1 MATHSERALAEL
13 ALHSARF
20 KLQHAR
26 SRVKRARTRWQQAK
40 ALLRRGYRAA
50 KLRAR
55 ARWKAYRKAER
66 ERVNRQIAQWA
77 TELRE
82 GWARRKAELQRAGL
96 RGLEKARE
104 VERHERERLREL
116 AAHKRRVASHVAKH
130 EARERVSE
138 SDDTVIQDLEAHH
151 PELVPVFRKMK
162 EQIKA
167 SPRRSRTEAML
178 EWAEE
183 NPDEVASMTAS
194 TELTDLQKAIREH
207 QEAEQREQ
215 KEREARRAVTGR
227 RDYETRKAS
236 RIERLHARAAKAKA
250 ASESAYKAA
259 HERAEYIPLGQP
271 ILVGHHS
278 EKRHRRDIAKI
289 QHGYQVAAAEAAR
302 AKRLEERAVTASK
315 SRAIS
320 SDDPEAGPKI
330 EQKIAELEK
339 FLRMMGRINQVVR
352 AHRKAPDRARAELEA
367 MGLKPT
373 TIHQALTPDQ
383 RGRLGIP
390 SYAARNTQSEIRR
403 LRYRLDRLEE
413 SGKKQ
418 TAAAGKPIS
427 MGDVRIEQEDNRVRI
442 FFPGKPDEEI
452 RRKLKSHA
460 FKWSPTAGAWQRLW
474 SEGALYQAKRIVGEY
489 NAPRQYAA
497 ASGAPF

>member
-26 SRVKRARTRWQQAK
+26 SRVQRARTRWRQAR

-77 TELRE
+77 TELRDQ
-82 GWARRKAELQRAGL
+82 WAQRKAALQRAGL
-96 RGLEKARE
+96 SGIEKARE

-116 AAHKRRVASHVAKH
+116 AAHKRRVATHVAKH
-130 EARERVSE
+130 EARERASE
-138 SDDTVIQDLEAHH
+138 SDDTVIADLEAHH

-162 EQIKA
+162 AQIKGG
-167 SPRRSRTEAML
+167 PRRSRTEAML

-194 TELTDLQKAIREH
+194 TELSELQKAIAEH
-207 QEAEQREQ
+207 EAAEQREQ
-215 KEREARRAVTGR
+215 QEREARRAVIGR

-236 RIERLHARAAKAKA
+236 RIERLRQRAAKARG

-278 EKRHRRDIAKI
+278 ERRHRRDIAKI

-302 AKRLEERAVTASK
+302 AKRLEERAKRSEK

-339 FLRMMGRINQVVR
+339 FLRTVGRINQIVR
-352 AHRKAPDRARAELEA
+352 AHRKAPDKARAELEA

-390 SYAARNTQSEIRR
+390 SYAVRNTQSEIRR

-413 SGKKQ
+413 AGKKQ
-418 TAAAGKPIS
+418 AVAKPIA
-427 MGDVRIEQEDNRVRI
+427 MGDVRIAQEDNRVRI
-442 FFPGKPDEEI
+442 LFPGKPDDEI
-452 RRKLKSHA
+452 RKKLKSHG
-460 FKWSPTAGAWQRLW
+460 FKWSPLAGAWQRLW

-497 ASGAPF
+497 AAGVPF